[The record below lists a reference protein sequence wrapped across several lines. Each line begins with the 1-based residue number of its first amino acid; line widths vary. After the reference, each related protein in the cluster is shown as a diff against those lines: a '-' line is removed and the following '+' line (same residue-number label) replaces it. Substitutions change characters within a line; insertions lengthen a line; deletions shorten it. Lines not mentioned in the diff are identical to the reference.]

1 MLCKLSITKYICCK
15 HFKVATDEHT
25 YVKNGKKMCW
35 NFRKGRCRFGSNC
48 TYAHDS
54 DIHELNNDD
63 QPKID
68 SRQISSTTASTTVVK
83 VKRSLHEQKRKHP
96 GLGNS
101 IVPSKKVIKHY
112 NMNKVLK

>member
-1 MLCKLSITKYICCK
+1 MQT
-15 HFKVATDEHT
+15 FKVATDEHT

-48 TYAHDS
+48 SYAHDS
-54 DIHELNNDD
+54 DIHELNNDEPIKFD
-63 QPKID
+63 KIGA
-68 SRQISSTTASTTVVK
+68 RTKIVK
-83 VKRSLHEQKRKHP
+83 EKRTQHEHKRKHP

-101 IVPSKKVIKHY
+101 IVPSKKVIKQY